1 MATGHRPPAT
11 GHRPPAGRVWVI
23 WVMRFQVTQV
33 THGMRT
39 SAATGPV
46 WVIWVIS
53 LTMTQMTHDFWRGRT
68 GSGFMGHLG
77 HLGHHFSVAG
87 RRRPY
92 KPYVT

>member
-1 MATGHRPPAT
+1 MATGWRA
-11 GHRPPAGRVWVI
+11 WVI
-23 WVMRFQVTQV
+23 WVMRFQVTQM
-33 THGMRT
+33 THGMRA
-39 SAATGPV
+39 SAATGLA
-46 WVIWVIS
+46 WVIWVIGFQV
-53 LTMTQMTHDFWRGRT
+53 TQMTHDFSAQRT